1 MRQRARL
8 RQQMR
13 NRLLKAAATTDAPAT
28 SVPSTAFRFL
38 FSSTTLPPRSRD
50 PPTTEPA
57 TSWETEV
64 YTETVTELE
73 TVTEEATE
81 LGAWAET
88 TGTAFPMTTAETY
101 TVNFGD

>member
-13 NRLLKAAATTDAPAT
+13 ERLRKASTSIPTAPA
-28 SVPSTAFRFL
+28 SSAFPFL
-38 FSSTTLPPRSRD
+38 FSSTTLPPWSRE
-50 PPTTEPA
+50 PPIAESATTWDA
-57 TSWETEV
+57 EV
-64 YTETVTELE
+64 YTEMVTEWE
-73 TVTEEATE
+73 TVTEEVTE
-81 LGAWAET
+81 VEA